1 MRVVLDTNILISAC
15 WKPGGLEELVLER
28 GLAGDYQLVA
38 SPVVWAEYEQ
48 VLRRPKFARL
58 AERVDQL
65 LARLHPVVEM
75 VDPTTP
81 VTLAT
86 DPDDNC
92 ILEAALTAGA
102 DYVVTGN
109 LRDFPSAIEKARIVN
124 ARLFLDAIGQ
134 A

>member
-38 SPVVWAEYEQ
+38 SPVVWAEYEE

-58 AERVDQL
+58 AERVDL
-65 LARLHPVVEM
+65 LLTRLRPVVEM

-92 ILEAALTAGA
+92 ILEAALAAGA

-109 LRDFPSAIEKARIVN
+109 LRDFPSAMEKARIVN